1 MKKVVLA
8 YSGGLDTSC
17 IVRWLKDQGYEVICF
32 MADLGQ
38 GLHPSLGPSFK
49 GVGRP
54 TPLGL
59 KGIGRSTPLGLGHGE
74 DLEAI
79 EARALAA
86 GASKVYLKD
95 LQDEF
100 VQDFCMPAL
109 KANAVYEG
117 KYLLATA
124 LGRPLIAKY
133 LVEIAHKEKATAI
146 AHGCTGKGNDQVRL
160 EVGVGILDPKLEI
173 IAPVRIWEFKSREE
187 EIEYAKMRNI
197 PIDVTK
203 KKPYSIDRNIWG
215 ISIEAGVLENLEQE
229 PPEDVYMITKS
240 PTLQASYPKY
250 IEIYFKKGVPKKID
264 GKSYKL
270 KTLIN
275 HLNEVGGLY
284 GVGRSDLVE
293 NRLVGIKS
301 REIYEAPAAT
311 ILHIAHKELEALVLD
326 RESSHF
332 KEIISLKYSEL
343 VYNGLWY
350 SPLKEAL
357 DSFVNAS
364 QKHVSGTIKLK
375 LFKGNCVAVARKSA
389 HSLYKRELS
398 TYGKEDK
405 FDQKLA
411 EGFIKIWGM
420 PYKR

>member
-1 MKKVVLA
+1 MKKIVLA

-17 IVRWLKDQGYEVICF
+17 IVRWLKQQDYEVICF

-38 GLHPSLGPSFK
+38 GLGK
-49 GVGRP
+49 
-54 TPLGL
+54 
-59 KGIGRSTPLGLGHGE
+59 GE
-74 DLEAI
+74 DIRKI
-79 EARALAA
+79 EKRAYIA
-86 GASKVYLKD
+86 GASKVYIKD
-95 LQDEF
+95 LQVEF
-100 VQDFCMPAL
+100 IEDFIIPAL
-109 KANAVYEG
+109 KANAIYEG

-133 LVEIAHKEKATAI
+133 LVDIAHKEKASAV

-160 EVGVGILDPKLEI
+160 EVAVGILDAGLEI
-173 IAPVRIWEFKSREE
+173 IAPVRVWGFKSREE
-187 EIEYAKMRNI
+187 EIEYAKENNI

-215 ISIEAGVLENLEQE
+215 VSIESGVLEDLEQE
-229 PPEDVYMITKS
+229 PPEDAYMITK
-240 PTLQASYPKY
+240 TQTATASYPKY
-250 IEIYFKKGVPKKID
+250 IEVYFEKGVPKKID
-264 GKSYKL
+264 GKSCKL
-270 KTLIN
+270 NTLISY
-275 HLNEVGGLY
+275 LNEIGGFY

-311 ILHIAHKELEALVLD
+311 ILYTAHKELESLVLD
-326 RESSHF
+326 RELAHF
-332 KEIISLKYSEL
+332 KEFAALKYSEL
-343 VYNGLWY
+343 VYYGLWY
-350 SPLKEAL
+350 SPLKQAL
-357 DSFVNAS
+357 DSFVNS
-364 QKHVSGTIKLK
+364 TQKYVTGSIKLK
-375 LFKGNCVAVARKSA
+375 LFKGSCAAVARRSP

-411 EGFIKIWGM
+411 EGFIRIWGM

>member
-17 IVRWLKDQGYEVICF
+17 AVRWLKEQGYEVVCF
-32 MADLGQ
+32 VADLGQ
-38 GLHPSLGPSFK
+38 GLGA
-49 GVGRP
+49 
-54 TPLGL
+54 
-59 KGIGRSTPLGLGHGE
+59 GE
-74 DLEAI
+74 DFQAI
-79 EARALAA
+79 ESRALAA
-86 GASKVYLKD
+86 GASKVYIRD

-100 VQDFCMPAL
+100 VQDFVLPAL
-109 KANAVYEG
+109 KANAIYEG

-133 LVEIAHKEKATAI
+133 LVEIAHKEKASSV
-146 AHGCTGKGNDQVRL
+146 AHGCTGKGNDQVRF
-160 EVGVGILDPKLEI
+160 EVTVGILDPKLEI
-173 IAPVRIWEFKSREE
+173 IAPLREWEFKSREE
-187 EIEYAKMRNI
+187 EIEYAHMYNI
-197 PIDVTK
+197 PIDVSK

-229 PPEDVYMITKS
+229 PPEDAYLITKS
-240 PTLQASYPKY
+240 PSQISTYPKY
-250 IEIYFKKGVPKKID
+250 IEVYFEKGVPKKID
-264 GKSYKL
+264 GKAYKL

-275 HLNEVGGLY
+275 HLNEIGGLY
-284 GVGRSDLVE
+284 GVGRADLVE

-311 ILHIAHKELEALVLD
+311 ILYTAHKELESLVLD
-326 RESSHF
+326 RESAHF
-332 KEIISLKYSEL
+332 KEVISLKYSEL
-343 VYNGLWY
+343 VYYGLWY

-357 DSFVNAS
+357 DSFVNS
-364 QKHVSGTIKLK
+364 TQKQVKGCVRLK
-375 LFKGNCVAVARKSA
+375 LFKGSCIPVGRKSPN
-389 HSLYKRELS
+389 SLYKKELS

-405 FDQKLA
+405 FNQKLA

>member
-1 MKKVVLA
+1 MKKVILA

-17 IVRWLKDQGYEVICF
+17 IVRWLKDQGYEVVCF

-38 GLHPSLGPSFK
+38 GL
-49 GVGRP
+49 
-54 TPLGL
+54 
-59 KGIGRSTPLGLGHGE
+59 GHGE
-74 DLEAI
+74 NIEAI
-79 EARALAA
+79 EERALAA
-86 GASKVYLKD
+86 GATKVYIKD

-100 VQDFCMPAL
+100 IEDFCMPAL
-109 KANAVYEG
+109 KANAIYEG
-117 KYLLATA
+117 KYILATA

-133 LVEIAHKEKATAI
+133 LVEIAHKEKATAV

-160 EVGVGILDPKLEI
+160 EVGAGILDPKLEI
-173 IAPVRIWEFKSREE
+173 IAPVRTWEFKSREE
-187 EIEYAKMRNI
+187 EIEYAKDNNI

-215 ISIEAGVLENLEQE
+215 ISIEAGILEDLEQE
-229 PPEDVYMITKS
+229 PPEDAYMITKS
-240 PTLQASYPKY
+240 PSGQTSYPKY
-250 IEIYFKKGVPKKID
+250 IEVYFEKGIPKKID
-264 GKSYKL
+264 GKVFKL
-270 KTLIN
+270 KSLISY
-275 HLNEVGGLY
+275 LNEVGGAH
-284 GVGRSDLVE
+284 GIGRSDMVE

-326 RESSHF
+326 RELSHF
-332 KEIISLKYSEL
+332 KDIISLKYAEL
-343 VYNGLWY
+343 IYNGLWF

-357 DSFVNAS
+357 DSFVNAT
-364 QKHVSGTIKLK
+364 QKNVTGSIKLK
-375 LFKGNCVAVARKSA
+375 LFKGNCVAVSRKSP
-389 HSLYKRELS
+389 HSLYKKELS

-411 EGFIKIWGM
+411 EGFIKIWGL

>member
-17 IVRWLKDQGYEVICF
+17 IVRWLKEKDYQVICF
-32 MADLGQ
+32 VADLGQ
-38 GLHPSLGPSFK
+38 GL
-49 GVGRP
+49 GR
-54 TPLGL
+54 
-59 KGIGRSTPLGLGHGE
+59 GE
-74 DLEAI
+74 DLSAI

-86 GASKVYLKD
+86 GAAKIYVKD

-100 VQDFCMPAL
+100 VEDFILPAL
-109 KANAVYEG
+109 KANAIYEG

-133 LVEIAHKEKATAI
+133 LVEIAHKEKAGTV
-146 AHGCTGKGNDQVRL
+146 AHGCTGKGNDQVRF
-160 EVGVGILDPKLEI
+160 EVTAGILDPKLEI
-173 IAPVRIWEFKSREE
+173 LAPVRVWEFKSREE
-187 EIEYAKMRNI
+187 EIEYAKAHNI

-215 ISIEAGVLENLEQE
+215 VSIESGVLENLEIE
-229 PPEDVYMITKS
+229 PPEDAYLITKS
-240 PTLQASYPKY
+240 PTVQASYPKY
-250 IEIYFKKGVPKKID
+250 IELYFEKGIPKKID
-264 GKSYKL
+264 GKTYKL
-270 KTLIN
+270 KNLIS

-293 NRLVGIKS
+293 NRLIGIKS

-311 ILHIAHKELEALVLD
+311 ILYSAHKELESLVLD
-326 RESSHF
+326 RELSHF

-343 VYNGLWY
+343 VYYGLWY
-350 SPLKEAL
+350 SPLKESFDA
-357 DSFVNAS
+357 FVNQS
-364 QKHVSGTIKLK
+364 QKYVTGSIKLK
-375 LFKGNCVAVARKSA
+375 LFKGSCVAVGRKSP
-389 HSLYKRELS
+389 HSLYKKELS

-405 FDQKLA
+405 FDQSLA

>member
-17 IVRWLKDQGYEVICF
+17 AIRWLKEQGFEVVCF
-32 MADLGQ
+32 MANLGQ
-38 GLHPSLGPSFK
+38 GEDFK
-49 GVGRP
+49 
-54 TPLGL
+54 
-59 KGIGRSTPLGLGHGE
+59 
-74 DLEAI
+74 AI
-79 EARALAA
+79 ETRAYAA

-100 VQDFCMPAL
+100 IEDFILPAL

-133 LVEIAHKEKATAI
+133 LVELAHKEKADAI
-146 AHGCTGKGNDQVRL
+146 AHGCTGKGNDQVRF
-160 EVGVGILDPKLEI
+160 EVTVGILDPKLEI
-173 IAPVRIWEFKSREE
+173 IAPVRVWEFKSREE
-187 EIEYAKMRNI
+187 EIEYAQMYNI

-229 PPEDVYMITKS
+229 PPEDAYLITKT
-240 PTLQASYPKY
+240 PTSISTYPKY
-250 IEIYFKKGVPKKID
+250 IEIYFERGVPNKID
-264 GKSYKL
+264 GHAYKL
-270 KTLIN
+270 RTLIH
-275 HLNEVGGLY
+275 HLNEIGGLY
-284 GVGRSDLVE
+284 GVGRVDLVE

-311 ILHIAHKELEALVLD
+311 ILFTAHKELESLVLD
-326 RESSHF
+326 RELAHF

-343 VYNGLWY
+343 VYYGLWY
-350 SPLKEAL
+350 SSLKDAL
-357 DSFVNAS
+357 DSFVNS
-364 QKHVSGTIKLK
+364 TQKHVTGSIRLK
-375 LFKGNCVAVARKSA
+375 LSKGSCIAVGRKSK
-389 HSLYKRELS
+389 HSLYKRELA

-405 FDQKLA
+405 FNQKLA

>member
-1 MKKVVLA
+1 MKKIVLA

-17 IVRWLKDQGYEVICF
+17 AVRWLKERGFEVVCF
-32 MADLGQ
+32 VADLGQ
-38 GLHPSLGPSFK
+38 GLGE
-49 GVGRP
+49 
-54 TPLGL
+54 
-59 KGIGRSTPLGLGHGE
+59 GE
-74 DLEAI
+74 DFQAI

-86 GASKVYLKD
+86 GASKVYIKD

-100 VQDFCMPAL
+100 VQDFVMPAL
-109 KANAVYEG
+109 KANAIYEG

-133 LVEIAHKEKATAI
+133 LVEIAHKEKALAI
-146 AHGCTGKGNDQVRL
+146 AHGCTGKGNDQVRF
-160 EVGVGILDPKLEI
+160 EVTVGILDPKLEI
-173 IAPVRIWEFKSREE
+173 IAPVRDWEFKSREE
-187 EIEYAKMRNI
+187 EIEYAHMYNI
-197 PIDVTK
+197 PIDVSK

-229 PPEDVYMITKS
+229 PPEDAYLITKS
-240 PTLQASYPKY
+240 PTRDTTYPKY
-250 IEIYFKKGVPKKID
+250 IEIYFEKGIPKKID
-264 GKSYKL
+264 GKTYKL
-270 KTLIN
+270 KSLIN

-284 GVGRSDLVE
+284 GVGRTDVVE

-311 ILHIAHKELEALVLD
+311 ILYTAHKELESLVLD
-326 RESSHF
+326 RELAHF

-343 VYNGLWY
+343 VYYGLWY

-357 DSFVNAS
+357 DSFFNS
-364 QKHVSGTIKLK
+364 TQKQVSGSIKLK
-375 LFKGNCVAVARKSA
+375 LFKGSCIPAGRKSPY
-389 HSLYKRELS
+389 SLYKKELS
-398 TYGKEDK
+398 TYGKGDK

>member
-1 MKKVVLA
+1 MKKIVLA

-17 IVRWLKDQGYEVICF
+17 IVRWLKERDYEVICF
-32 MADLGQ
+32 VADLGQ
-38 GLHPSLGPSFK
+38 GLGS
-49 GVGRP
+49 
-54 TPLGL
+54 
-59 KGIGRSTPLGLGHGE
+59 GE
-74 DLEAI
+74 DFLAI
-79 EARALAA
+79 EDRALAA
-86 GASKVYLKD
+86 GASKVYIKD

-100 VQDFCMPAL
+100 VEDFVTPAL

-133 LVEIAHKEKATAI
+133 LVEIAHKEKASAVS
-146 AHGCTGKGNDQVRL
+146 HGCTGKGNDQVRL
-160 EVGVGILDPKLEI
+160 EITVGILDPKLEI
-173 IAPVRIWEFKSREE
+173 IAPVREWEFKSREE
-187 EIEYAKMRNI
+187 EIEYAEMYNI

-229 PPEDVYMITKS
+229 PPEDAYMITKS
-240 PTLQASYPKY
+240 PTHLATYPKY
-250 IEIYFKKGVPKKID
+250 IEISFEKGVPKKID
-264 GKSYKL
+264 GKTYKL

-275 HLNEVGGLY
+275 HLNEIGGLH
-284 GVGRSDLVE
+284 GVGRADLVE

-311 ILHIAHKELEALVLD
+311 ILHTAHKELESLVLD
-326 RESSHF
+326 RELAHF
-332 KEIISLKYSEL
+332 KEMIALKYSEL
-343 VYNGLWY
+343 IYYGLWY

-357 DSFVNAS
+357 DGFVEKT
-364 QKHVSGTIKLK
+364 QRHVSGTIKLK

-389 HSLYKRELS
+389 HSLYKKELS

-405 FDQKLA
+405 FNQKLA

-420 PYKR
+420 PYQR

>member
-17 IVRWLKDQGYEVICF
+17 IVRWLREREYEVICF
-32 MADLGQ
+32 VADLGQ
-38 GLHPSLGPSFK
+38 GLGE
-49 GVGRP
+49 
-54 TPLGL
+54 
-59 KGIGRSTPLGLGHGE
+59 GE
-74 DLEAI
+74 DLKAI
-79 EARALAA
+79 ENRALSA
-86 GASKVYLKD
+86 GASKVYIKD

-100 VQDFCMPAL
+100 VEDFVVPAL
-109 KANAVYEG
+109 KAGAIYEG

-133 LVEIAHKEKATAI
+133 LVQIAHKEEADAV
-146 AHGCTGKGNDQVRL
+146 AHGCTGKGNDQVRF
-160 EVGVGILDPKLEI
+160 EVTAGILDPNLEI
-173 IAPVRIWEFKSREE
+173 LAPVREWEFKSRDE
-187 EIEYAKMRNI
+187 EIEYANQYNI

-215 ISIEAGVLENLEQE
+215 ISIESGVLENLEQE
-229 PPEDVYMITKS
+229 PPEDCYLITKS
-240 PTLQASYPKY
+240 PTHMSGYPKY
-250 IEIYFKKGVPKKID
+250 IEIYFEKGVPKKID
-264 GKSYKL
+264 GKAYKL

-275 HLNEVGGLY
+275 HLNKLGGLF

-311 ILHIAHKELEALVLD
+311 ILHIAHKELESLVLD
-326 RESSHF
+326 REMAHF
-332 KEIISLKYSEL
+332 KEMISLKYSEL
-343 VYNGLWY
+343 VYYGLWY

-357 DSFVNAS
+357 DAFVNS
-364 QKHVSGTIKLK
+364 TQKHVSGTIKLK
-375 LFKGNCVAVARKSA
+375 LFKGSCVAVARKSP
-389 HSLYKRELS
+389 HSLYKKELS

-405 FDQKLA
+405 FNQKLA
-411 EGFIKIWGM
+411 EGFIRIWGM

>member
-17 IVRWLKDQGYEVICF
+17 IVRWLKERGYEVICF

-38 GLHPSLGPSFK
+38 GLGQ
-49 GVGRP
+49 
-54 TPLGL
+54 
-59 KGIGRSTPLGLGHGE
+59 GE

-79 EARALAA
+79 EARALSA
-86 GASKVYLKD
+86 GASKVYIKD

-100 VQDFCMPAL
+100 VEDFIIPAL
-109 KANAVYEG
+109 QANAIYEG

-133 LVEIAHKEKATAI
+133 LVQIAQKEKAEAI
-146 AHGCTGKGNDQVRL
+146 AHGCTGKGNDQVRI
-160 EVGVGILDPKLEI
+160 EVAAGILDPKLDI
-173 IAPVRIWEFKSREE
+173 IAPVRTWEFKSREE
-187 EIEYAKMRNI
+187 EIEYAKEHNI

-215 ISIEAGVLENLEQE
+215 ISIEAGVLEDLAQE
-229 PPEDVYMITKS
+229 PPEDAYMITKN
-240 PTLQASYPKY
+240 PTTQASYPKY
-250 IEIYFKKGVPKKID
+250 VEVYFEKGVPKKID

-270 KTLIN
+270 KTLIT
-275 HLNEVGGLY
+275 HLNEIGGCY
-284 GVGRSDLVE
+284 GVGRSDMVE

-326 RESSHF
+326 RELSHF

-343 VYNGLWY
+343 VYNGLWF
-350 SPLKEAL
+350 SPLKEAI
-357 DSFVNAS
+357 DGFVKS
-364 QKHVSGTIKLK
+364 TQKHVTGSIKLK
-375 LFKGNCVAVARKSA
+375 LFKGSCVAVGRKSA
-389 HSLYKRELS
+389 HSLYKKELS

>member
-1 MKKVVLA
+1 MMKKVVLA

-17 IVRWLKDQGYEVICF
+17 IVRWLKEQGYQVICF
-32 MADLGQ
+32 VADLGQ
-38 GLHPSLGPSFK
+38 GLGQ
-49 GVGRP
+49 
-54 TPLGL
+54 
-59 KGIGRSTPLGLGHGE
+59 GE
-74 DLEAI
+74 DFEAI
-79 EARALAA
+79 EERALAA
-86 GASKVYLKD
+86 GAIKVYVKD

-100 VQDFCMPAL
+100 VEDFITPAL

-133 LVEIAHKEKATAI
+133 LVEIAHKEKADAV
-146 AHGCTGKGNDQVRL
+146 AHGCTGKGNDQVRF
-160 EVGVGILDPKLEI
+160 EVTAGILDPKLEI
-173 IAPVRIWEFKSREE
+173 LAPVRTWEFKSREE
-187 EIEYAKMRNI
+187 EIEYAQMYNI

-229 PPEDVYMITKS
+229 PPEDAYLITKS
-240 PTLQASYPKY
+240 PTAQSSYAKY
-250 IEIYFKKGVPKKID
+250 IEIYFEKGVPKKID

-270 KTLIN
+270 KNLIS
-275 HLNEVGGLY
+275 HLNEIGGLH

-311 ILHIAHKELEALVLD
+311 ILHSAHKELESLVLD
-326 RESSHF
+326 RELAHF
-332 KEIISLKYSEL
+332 KEIVSLKYSEL
-343 VYNGLWY
+343 VYYGLWY
-350 SPLKEAL
+350 SPLKDAL
-357 DSFVNAS
+357 DGFVNQT
-364 QKHVSGTIKLK
+364 QKHVTGSIKLK
-375 LFKGNCVAVARKSA
+375 LFKGNCVPAGRKST
-389 HSLYKRELS
+389 HSLYKKELS